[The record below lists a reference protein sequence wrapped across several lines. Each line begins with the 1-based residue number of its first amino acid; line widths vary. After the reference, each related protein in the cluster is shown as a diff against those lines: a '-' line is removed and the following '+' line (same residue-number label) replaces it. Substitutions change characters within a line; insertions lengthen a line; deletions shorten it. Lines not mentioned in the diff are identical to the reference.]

1 MMQHVAARC
10 RGLFVY
16 GTLRRGM
23 ALHAHLTH
31 LCAAFE
37 AEGRVR
43 GELFDLGRYP
53 GARQVEGEGNW
64 VTGELFQLRQPE
76 QDLRTL
82 DEVEGFDPRDPESS
96 EFVRALANVTLTDGT
111 SRRAWIYWLGP
122 NAGGTRRV
130 TGGDYA
136 AWLARREPV
145 QQVAGAGQ
153 REN

>member
-96 EFVRALANVTLTDGT
+96 EFVRALAERHLG
-111 SRRAWIYWLGP
+111 RRHVAPRLDLLVGP
-122 NAGGTRRV
+122 ERRR
-130 TGGDYA
+130 YA
-136 AWLARREPV
+136 PRHGRRLRHM
-145 QQVAGAGQ
+145 AGAA
-153 REN
+153 